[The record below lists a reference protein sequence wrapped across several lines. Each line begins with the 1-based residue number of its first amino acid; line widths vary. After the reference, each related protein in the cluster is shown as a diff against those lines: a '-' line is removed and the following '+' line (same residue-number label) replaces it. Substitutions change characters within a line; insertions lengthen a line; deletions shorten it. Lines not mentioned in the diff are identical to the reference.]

1 MFIGREKEL
10 GVLNSKIASNRFE
23 FGIIY
28 GRRRI
33 GKTRLLQEVVKSH
46 NAIYYVANE
55 MGLEYNLKQLSLT
68 VATYFSESFT
78 FDSFEKL
85 FDYLSKKSREQPLI
99 LILDEFTYLM
109 SSHFEILSILQ
120 NIIDHQLLN
129 SRLKL
134 ILSGSHVGM
143 IEDALTYNKP
153 LYGRSTF
160 KLKIEPF
167 DYFDASK
174 FYSKLPN
181 EDKVRLYSI
190 FGGVPFYISKIDD
203 SLSVKENILSLIID
217 QGAIFE
223 DEIQFFLSQEV
234 KSIAT
239 YGKII
244 HAIANGAT
252 KLNEIASKSGAIHS
266 GNTSK
271 HLDILISLGIIEKE
285 YCFGEKIGSKK
296 TIYKIKD
303 QLFNF
308 HYRFIEKNKTQ
319 KVIMSSENFYKTYV
333 EQYLDEFVSFAF
345 EVVCKDFL
353 KRKYRD
359 SIEEIGRYWFND
371 SKSKKDVEIDILMRK
386 ANRLFAFECKWSK
399 NYIGHSIENEL
410 MNKVIHLNVESIGLF
425 SRSGYEQIKN
435 TTFAFNMD
443 DLYNL

>member
-10 GVLNSKIASNRFE
+10 RVLDSKIATNRFE

-33 GKTRLLQEVVKSH
+33 GKTRLLQEVVKRH
-46 NAIYYVANE
+46 GAIYYVANE
-55 MGLEYNLKQLSLT
+55 MGLEYNLKQLSHT
-68 VATYFSESFT
+68 IASYFNEPFT

-85 FDYLSKKSREQPLI
+85 FEYLSKKSQEQTLI

-109 SSHFEILSILQ
+109 SNQIEILSMLQ

-143 IEDALTYNKP
+143 IEDSLSYNKP

-167 DYFDASK
+167 DYYDASK
-174 FYSKLPN
+174 FYPNFSN
-181 EDKVRLYSI
+181 EDKVRMYSI

-203 SLSVKENILSLIID
+203 SLNVKDNILSLIID
-217 QGAIFE
+217 EGAIFE
-223 DEIQFFLSQEV
+223 DEIVFFLSQEV

-252 KLNEIASKSGAIHS
+252 KLHEIASKSGAEHT
-266 GNTSK
+266 GNISK

-333 EQYLDEFVSFAF
+333 EQYLDEFVAF
-345 EVVCKDFL
+345 GFEIVCKDFL

-359 SIEEIGRYWFND
+359 SLEEIGRYWMND
-371 SKSKKDVEIDILMRK
+371 AKLKKDIEIDILMRK
-386 ANRLFAFECKWSK
+386 AGELFAFECKWSK
-399 NYIGHSIENEL
+399 KPIGHTIENEL
-410 MNKVIHLNVESIGLF
+410 LNKTSHLKLESIGLF
-425 SRSGYEQIKN
+425 SRSGYEKIKS
-435 TTFAFNMD
+435 TTLAFNID
-443 DLYNL
+443 DLYKL